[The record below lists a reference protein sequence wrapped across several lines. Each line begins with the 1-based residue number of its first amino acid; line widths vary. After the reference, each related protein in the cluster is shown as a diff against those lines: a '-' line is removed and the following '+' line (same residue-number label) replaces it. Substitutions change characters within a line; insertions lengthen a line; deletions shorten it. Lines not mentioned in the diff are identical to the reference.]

1 MYRDNE
7 NIDALRSRLTDLYA
21 EAIDLHQEI
30 EELEQRLNIAYQ
42 DEEANTY
49 DE

>member
-1 MYRDNE
+1 MIRDYE
-7 NIDALRSRLTDLYA
+7 DIEALQSRLTDLYA

-42 DEEANTY
+42 DDYQEE
-49 DE
+49 DEE